1 MNMYHEEDFYVWAE
15 NELNNGPRPGLWTKC
30 TAVSEGDLT
39 KARAMY
45 IRERVL
51 EYKKEYGFIKS
62 ETEKIQQQ
70 ALRVGLQQTQQN
82 LEYEESRLFR
92 IQEID
97 SEMIEIAKSIEEGKK
112 GNPSSSAFVVI
123 VIWVISLTFM
133 DNLRENLLGGLKEN
147 FALSLHF
154 IWMFLIPYWV
164 LNSFYKKSKDDIAQ
178 LEYNYNQLAEERDNL
193 S

>member
-1 MNMYHEEDFYVWAE
+1 MYHEEDFYVWAE

-70 ALRVGLQQTQQN
+70 AIRVGLQQTQQN
-82 LEYEESRLFR
+82 LEYEESRLLR

-112 GNPSSSAFVVI
+112 GDPIWTVVLMFGIGCLGYAGFKEEILNLIQTHKFLIKGPVVI
-123 VIWVISLTFM
+123 CTLWVSY
-133 DNLRENLLGGLKEN
+133 
-147 FALSLHF
+147 
-154 IWMFLIPYWV
+154 LII
-164 LNSFYKKSKDDIAQ
+164 NSFHKKSKDEITQ
-178 LEYNYNQLAEERDNL
+178 LEDYYSQLAEERDNL